1 MDLTIKSRS
10 LNIDCLYPRPFVMLH
25 YEDLGK
31 SELKGISITVF
42 MSVEMQKSY
51 RLVSF
56 LCRIFEVP

>member
-1 MDLTIKSRS
+1 
-10 LNIDCLYPRPFVMLH
+10 MLH